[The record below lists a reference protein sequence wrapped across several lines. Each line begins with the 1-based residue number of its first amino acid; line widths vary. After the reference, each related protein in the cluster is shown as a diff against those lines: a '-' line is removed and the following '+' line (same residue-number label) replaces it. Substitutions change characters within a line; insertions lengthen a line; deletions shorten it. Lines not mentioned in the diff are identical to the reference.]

1 MHKIII
7 NKELFEKF
15 ICKGLET
22 SMSMQHQS
30 NQPRYKQIE
39 PAIMNNQQHQTQIS
53 SIQMTSNS
61 EHLLNNMDNG
71 KDTSKLIIELNH
83 GCNDDQNVGTLTS
96 SSTSSLNKTKTPM
109 CLINELV
116 RANQVKRNSM
126 KLYHYE
132 IAYHSGF
139 YMNGATKL
147 FCVLFKMT
155 LKS

>member
-1 MHKIII
+1 
-7 NKELFEKF
+7 
-15 ICKGLET
+15 
-22 SMSMQHQS
+22 MSMQHQS

-39 PAIMNNQQHQTQIS
+39 PPIMNSQQQQQQHQTQIS

-96 SSTSSLNKTKTPM
+96 SSSSSLNKTKTPM

-116 RANQVKRNSM
+116 RANQVKRNS
-126 KLYHYE
+126 
-132 IAYHSGF
+132 
-139 YMNGATKL
+139 TKL
-147 FCVLFKMT
+147 HHIIKLHMNAND
-155 LKS
+155 